1 MKLVAAIAIV
11 GCITV
16 PAAAQSPAKAAATP
30 RSAFVTPWGD
40 PDLQGLWSTLDRTP
54 FQNADPA
61 IEAAIDE
68 AEKTRYGV
76 EGRGEGFGGGMSS
89 IDFTPRSPRRPGY
102 RVVDPPDG
110 RVPIKPEEQHYQ
122 IDRRGVTR
130 AMGDNWKNHIP
141 LVRCL
146 SEGFT
151 LSGVYRL
158 LQSPGY
164 VTIFSERI
172 HDVRVIP
179 VDGRPHLNP
188 IFRQWNGD
196 SRGRWEGQT
205 LVVDTTNFSND
216 GEENGGGRQTA
227 GLHVVERFTRVDATT
242 VQYEATFEDPNVF
255 TRPWTYKQPHI
266 AAPKYAMY
274 EYACHEG
281 NQRYMEGVLKQGRL
295 RDAEDAAAAAKAK
308 KTN

>member
-1 MKLVAAIAIV
+1 MSHASIGCLAATGALVAL
-11 GCITV
+11 ITV
-16 PAAAQSPAKAAATP
+16 PVTGQS
-30 RSAFVTPWGD
+30 RFITPWGD
-40 PDLQGLWSTLDRTP
+40 PDLQGLWSTQDRTP
-54 FQNADPA
+54 FQNADPV

-68 AEKTRYGV
+68 AEKTRYGA

-89 IDFTPRSPRRPGY
+89 IDFTPRSPRRLGF
-102 RVVDPPDG
+102 RVVDPVDG
-110 RVPIKPEEQHYQ
+110 RVPIKPEEVQYQ
-122 IDRRGVTR
+122 IDRRGVSR
-130 AMGDNWKNHIP
+130 AMGDHWKNHIP

-164 VTIFSERI
+164 VVISSERI
-172 HDVRVIP
+172 HDVRIIP
-179 VDGRPHLNP
+179 VDGRSHVNP
-188 IFRQWNGD
+188 TIRQWNGD

-205 LVVDTTNFSND
+205 LVVETTNFSD
-216 GEENGGGRQTA
+216 GGEENGGGRQTA
-227 GLHVVERFTRVDATT
+227 GLRVVERFTRAGATT
-242 VQYEATFEDPNVF
+242 VQYEATFEDPSVF

-266 AAPKYAMY
+266 AAPKYQMY

-281 NQRYMEGVLKQGRL
+281 NRRYMEGALRQGRL